1 MPHITTARLCLSTI
15 SINDAAFYL
24 QLLNEPSWHQFI
36 GDRGIRTLE
45 EAQAAIINGPVDM
58 QNRLGFSLYIVKL
71 SDTGTP
77 IGLCGLLKRDY
88 LEDAD
93 LGYAFLPQYWGQGF
107 AHEAANAV
115 VKYAKDELKMTRLF
129 ATTDL
134 DNKTSM
140 QLLSKL
146 GFTLIKTLSLHKE
159 LKLFS
164 LNL

>member
-1 MPHITTARLCLSTI
+1 MPHISTARLCLSTI
-15 SINDAAFYL
+15 SIHDAAFYL

-45 EAQAAIINGPVDM
+45 DAQTAIINGPVDM

-71 SDTGTP
+71 KDSATP

-107 AHEAANAV
+107 AFEAATGV
-115 VKYAKDELKMTRLF
+115 VKYAKEVLNMPRLL

-134 DNKTSM
+134 NNQTSM
-140 QLLSKL
+140 QLLNKL
-146 GFTLIKTLSLHKE
+146 NFKLIKTLSLHKE
-159 LKLFS
+159 LKLFA
-164 LNL
+164 LEL

>member
-45 EAQAAIINGPVDM
+45 EAQTAIINGPVDM

-71 SDTGTP
+71 SDSETP

-107 AHEAANAV
+107 AFEAATGV
-115 VKYAKDELKMTRLF
+115 VKYAKEILNMPRLL

-134 DNKTSM
+134 NNQTSI
-140 QLLSKL
+140 QLLNKL
-146 GFTLIKTLSLHKE
+146 NFKLIKTLSLHKE
-159 LKLFS
+159 LNLFS
-164 LNL
+164 LDL

>member
-1 MPHITTARLCLSTI
+1 MPHITTARLSLSTI
-15 SINDAAFYL
+15 SIDDATFYL

-45 EAQAAIINGPVDM
+45 EAKTAISNGPIEM

-71 SDTGTP
+71 SDTDTP

-107 AHEAANAV
+107 AHEAASAV
-115 VKYAKDELKMTRLF
+115 VKYAKDELKMTR
-129 ATTDL
+129 
-134 DNKTSM
+134 
-140 QLLSKL
+140 
-146 GFTLIKTLSLHKE
+146 
-159 LKLFS
+159 
-164 LNL
+164 

>member
-1 MPHITTARLCLSTI
+1 MPHITTTRLCLSTI
-15 SINDAAFYL
+15 SIEDAAFYL

-71 SDTGTP
+71 RDSETP

-107 AHEAANAV
+107 AFEAATGV
-115 VKYAKDELKMTRLF
+115 VKYAKEVLNMTRLL

-134 DNKTSM
+134 NNQTSM
-140 QLLSKL
+140 QLLNKL
-146 GFTLIKTLSLHKE
+146 NFKLIKTLSLHKE
-159 LKLFS
+159 LKLFA
-164 LNL
+164 LDL

>member
-1 MPHITTARLCLSTI
+1 MPHITTARLSLSTI
-15 SINDAAFYL
+15 SIDDATFYL

-45 EAQAAIINGPVDM
+45 EAKTAISNGPIEM

-107 AHEAANAV
+107 AHEAASAV
-115 VKYAKDELKMTRLF
+115 VKYAKDELKMTRLL

-134 DNKTSM
+134 DNEASM
-140 QLLSKL
+140 QLLRKL
-146 GFTLIKTLSLHKE
+146 DFTLIKTLSLHKE

>member
-1 MPHITTARLCLSTI
+1 MPHITTARLSLSTI
-15 SINDAAFYL
+15 SIDDATFYL

-45 EAQAAIINGPVDM
+45 EAKTAISNGPIEM

-88 LEDAD
+88 LEDVD

-107 AHEAANAV
+107 AHEAASAV
-115 VKYAKDELKMTRLF
+115 VKYAKDELKMTRLL

-134 DNKTSM
+134 DNEASM
-140 QLLSKL
+140 QLLIKL
-146 GFTLIKTLSLHKE
+146 DFTLIKTLSLHKE

>member
-1 MPHITTARLCLSTI
+1 MPHITTARLSLSTI
-15 SINDAAFYL
+15 SIDDATFYL

-45 EAQAAIINGPVDM
+45 EAKTAISNGPIEM

-107 AHEAANAV
+107 AHEAASAV
-115 VKYAKDELKMTRLF
+115 VKYAKDELKMTRLL

-134 DNKTSM
+134 DNEASM
-140 QLLSKL
+140 QLLIKL
-146 GFTLIKTLSLHKE
+146 DFTLIKTLSLHKE